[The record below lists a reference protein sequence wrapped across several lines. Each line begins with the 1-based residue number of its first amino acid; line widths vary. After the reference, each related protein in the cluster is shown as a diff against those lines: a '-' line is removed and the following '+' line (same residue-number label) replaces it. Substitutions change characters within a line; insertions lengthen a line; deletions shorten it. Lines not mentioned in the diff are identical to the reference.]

1 MNGFVG
7 YWGCGAHRELE
18 LLLTRCIE
26 ALPGTSQ
33 RLSLPEPPSN
43 RPDSSVAGIAGWG
56 TKPQFERDTKDVT
69 ASLAASLSASG
80 ISTTHDVWV
89 KAERQCLR
97 LGREPFGR
105 ATLYWTQLKDVIWFA
120 SRLQSLL
127 PILKSRDVAIA
138 GMYGYACLSFV
149 PAPLTPLEGVFA
161 VAAGSESV
169 WRMDSASE
177 TGSKLSTESVRLN
190 EWRDSE
196 PEICSEEQAT
206 LQLRGILEKAIRK
219 QVEDLPSGPVAV
231 FLSGG
236 LDSSVTAALL
246 ARAGVTVRAYT
257 LDFGECA
264 FSELPFAERVAEAL
278 SIPLVKVPATPRR
291 IRDAITATAEAL
303 DVPFGDGV
311 TAPLFLLGEAASRDA
326 TVVFNGEGG
335 DQLFGGWTNKPL
347 IAAGVYQDQQSDG
360 GGFKREYLR
369 TFHRLH
375 GYEPSVYTEATRS
388 EIAKLDPLDWLAP
401 ALDETFTH
409 SLLQRL
415 SRATLMLKG
424 AQNIQP
430 RATALAWAHGLSV
443 RTPFCDRAMADWT
456 FRLAGDLCLRGPCEK
471 YLLKRAVEDWLPPEI
486 VWREKRGMGAPLT
499 AWCLGPLRRAIWE
512 CLNPNALEDEGRF
525 QPDLAPRV
533 ASGQLSGHVQGR
545 RIGEILWL
553 LLMWQAWRRIVLK
566 EEFKQSHHN
575 PFWLPPQWWQWRFR
589 DRQGSTL

>member
-1 MNGFVG
+1 MSGFVG
-7 YWGCGAHRELE
+7 YWGCGAYKELE
-18 LLLTRCIE
+18 LLLTRCLETI
-26 ALPGTSQ
+26 PGTSQ
-33 RLSLPEPPSN
+33 RISLTEPPAN
-43 RPDSSVAGIAGWG
+43 GPDLIVAGIACWG
-56 TKPQFERDTKDVT
+56 TNAQIERETKDVT
-69 ASLAASLSASG
+69 TSLAGSLSASG
-80 ISTTHDVWV
+80 ISATQDVWV
-89 KAERQCLR
+89 KAERHCLR

-105 ATLYWTQLKDVIWFA
+105 ATLYWTHVKDVIWFA

-138 GMYGYACLSFV
+138 GLYGYTCFSFV
-149 PAPLTPLEGVFA
+149 PAPLTPLENVFA
-161 VAAGSESV
+161 IAAGSESV
-169 WRMDSASE
+169 WRVDSASQ

-190 EWRDSE
+190 EWRESE
-196 PEICSEEQAT
+196 RQICSEEQAT
-206 LQLRGILEKAIRK
+206 LQLRGNLEKAIGK
-219 QVEDLPSGPVAV
+219 QVDDLTSSPVAV

-246 ARAGVTVRAYT
+246 SRAGVKVRAYT
-257 LDFGECA
+257 LDFGEYGL
-264 FSELPFAERVAEAL
+264 SEVQFAERVAEAL
-278 SIPLVKVPATPRR
+278 SIPLVKVQATPRR
-291 IRDAITATAEAL
+291 IRDAVAATAEAL

-311 TAPLFLLGEAASRDA
+311 TVPLFLLGEAASRDA

-347 IAAGVYQDQQSDG
+347 IAAGVYQNHHPDG
-360 GGFKREYLR
+360 GVFKREYLR

-415 SRATLMLKG
+415 RRANLMLKG

-430 RATALAWAHGLSV
+430 RATALAFAHGLSV
-443 RTPFCDRAMADWT
+443 RTPFCDSAVAEWT

-486 VWREKRGMGAPLT
+486 VWREKRGMGVPLT
-499 AWCLGPLRRAIWE
+499 AWCLGPLRRAVGE
-512 CLNPNALEDEGRF
+512 RLKPKALEDEGRF
-525 QPDLAPRV
+525 QPDLASRV
-533 ASGQLSGHVQGR
+533 ALGELSGHVQGR

-553 LLMWQAWRRIVLK
+553 LLMWQEWRRTVLK
-566 EEFKQSHHN
+566 EEFKLSFHN

-589 DRQGSTL
+589 DRQVSPR